1 MRVGAVDGSRAALPA
16 PMVAGDLADDLVE
29 PLGVQHEGEGES
41 FCLIFDEHGGTG
53 QQQFA
58 RSASNSE

>member
-1 MRVGAVDGSRAALPA
+1 
-16 PMVAGDLADDLVE
+16 MVAGDLADDLVE

-41 FCLIFDEHGGTG
+41 FCLILDEHGGTG